1 MDSDHDEMAQY
12 VLAMEIAEYMWHGY
26 HPSPW
31 ADHRFWRHRQEIFGD
46 MGFDS
51 PRMFMSKAQK
61 RRQVVTWDN
70 GVGDSQN
77 VAGRS
82 TSRLH
87 DLLAQKLAG
96 EIISG
101 HRLPGDVLPT
111 ELDMSISLGISRT
124 AVREAMRILTSKGLI
139 EPRPKRGTCVTDKS
153 AWNLLDPDVIGW
165 MFANEPDDRLVRN
178 LFELRL
184 IIEPAAAALAAT
196 RRNVTHLALMFRAL
210 EIMDRDTLFT
220 ESGLQADKDF
230 HAALLAA
237 ADNDQ
242 LTSLNTS
249 IGVSVALSTRYKIEH
264 DVLGSDPVAAHRAVY
279 DAIEHG
285 DAAEARW
292 CMESLIRQAMK
303 DIVKRRESGN

>member
-1 MDSDHDEMAQY
+1 LRIAY
-12 VLAMEIAEYMWHGY
+12 VTAGWQQVFGEI
-26 HPSPW
+26 
-31 ADHRFWRHRQEIFGD
+31 RFELSRA
-46 MGFDS
+46 
-51 PRMFMSKAQK
+51 FMSKAPK

-70 GVGDSQN
+70 DASEGPGP
-77 VAGRS
+77 AGKS
-82 TSRLH
+82 SSRLH
-87 DLLAQKLAG
+87 DMLAERLAT

-111 ELDMSISLGISRT
+111 EMDMSISLGISRT

-139 EPRPKRGTCVTDKS
+139 EPRPKRGTCVTEKT

-184 IIEPAAAALAAT
+184 IIEPAAAALAA
-196 RRNVTHLALMFRAL
+196 MFQAL

-220 ESGLQADKDF
+220 ESGQQADKDF

-242 LTSLNTS
+242 LASLNAS

-292 CMESLIRQAMK
+292 CMESLIRQASK
-303 DIVKRRESGN
+303 DIVKRRDAGN

>member
-1 MDSDHDEMAQY
+1 MWQGWFKKQT
-12 VLAMEIAEYMWHGY
+12 LKEI
-26 HPSPW
+26 
-31 ADHRFWRHRQEIFGD
+31 RFEFSRA
-46 MGFDS
+46 
-51 PRMFMSKAQK
+51 FMSKAPK
-61 RRQVVTWDN
+61 RRQVVTWDSDATD
-70 GVGDSQN
+70 GQ
-77 VAGRS
+77 AATGRNS
-82 TSRLH
+82 SRLH
-87 DLLAQKLAG
+87 DLLAQKLAE

-124 AVREAMRILTSKGLI
+124 AVREAMRILTAKGLI
-139 EPRPKRGTCVTDKS
+139 EPRPKRGTCVTEKT

-165 MFANEPDDRLVRN
+165 MFAKEPDDRLVRN

-184 IIEPAAAALAAT
+184 IIEPAAAALAAM
-196 RRNVTHLALMFRAL
+196 RRNVTHLAQMFQAL
-210 EIMDRDTLFT
+210 EIMDRDTLYT
-220 ESGLQADKDF
+220 ETGQQADRDF

-242 LTSLNTS
+242 LASLNVS

-264 DVLGSDPVAAHRAVY
+264 DVLGNDPVAAHRAVY

-292 CMESLIRQAMK
+292 CMESLIRQASK
-303 DIVKRRESGN
+303 DIVTRRPSES

>member
-1 MDSDHDEMAQY
+1 
-12 VLAMEIAEYMWHGY
+12 
-26 HPSPW
+26 
-31 ADHRFWRHRQEIFGD
+31 
-46 MGFDS
+46 
-51 PRMFMSKAQK
+51 MSKMPK

-70 GVGDSQN
+70 A
-77 VAGRS
+77 AGGGPLAPGRPS
-82 TSRLH
+82 SRLH
-87 DLLAQKLAG
+87 DLLSEKLAT

-139 EPRPKRGTCVTDKS
+139 EPRPKRGTCVTEKS
-153 AWNLLDPDVIGW
+153 SWNLLDPDVIGW
-165 MFANEPDDRLVRN
+165 MFSSEPDDRLVRN

-184 IIEPAAAALAAT
+184 IIEPAAAALAAV
-196 RRNVTHLALMFRAL
+196 RRKASHLTAMFRAL
-210 EIMDRDTLFT
+210 EIMDRDTLLT
-220 ESGLQADKDF
+220 ETGQQADKDF

-242 LTSLNTS
+242 LTSLNAS

-264 DVLGSDPVAAHRAVY
+264 DVLGLDPVAAHRAVY
-279 DAIEHG
+279 DAIAHG

-292 CMESLIRQAMK
+292 CMESLIRHAQK
-303 DIVKRRESGN
+303 DIVKRRDAES